1 MVRLFVSVVC
11 SVWGP
16 LPCPDS
22 EQAGLELVR
31 GLCDIWTGGILLG
44 EVRPQRCVNRLK
56 IGEKIEKSEAPI
68 SPMC

>member
-31 GLCDIWTGGILLG
+31 GLCDIWTGGG
-44 EVRPQRCVNRLK
+44 YFARGGTPTEVR
-56 IGEKIEKSEAPI
+56 
-68 SPMC
+68 